1 MFDEPEE
8 ALLVVGA
15 VVTPVLEASHPE
27 FAEQI
32 IFECEQRNADVAVF
46 GATIDGV
53 HRLGNDHR
61 ILVARCLDGRALVR
75 SAADRAPQH
84 SAFSSARKSRA
95 IKAQQS
101 PASN

>member
-1 MFDEPEE
+1 LQAQTDHYPEE

-15 VVTPVLEASHPE
+15 VVTPVLEAGHPE

-32 IFECEQRNADVAVF
+32 IFK
-46 GATIDGV
+46 
-53 HRLGNDHR
+53 
-61 ILVARCLDGRALVR
+61 
-75 SAADRAPQH
+75 
-84 SAFSSARKSRA
+84 KSRA